1 MLLFSVFADK
11 LLVIT
16 VATKENDGYHRFMQ
30 SAKYFNY
37 TVKVW
42 YILIYRD
49 MCHIAS
55 TTSAQFIIIQ
65 KDEIWLHNCYL
76 YSFKDAV

>member
-1 MLLFSVFADK
+1 MGLMKSLVTIVSCNVGAFYFLVNHLMVFPSVFADK

-16 VATKENDGYHRFMQ
+16 VATKETDGFHRFMQ

-42 YILIYRD
+42 YI
-49 MCHIAS
+49 
-55 TTSAQFIIIQ
+55 F
-65 KDEIWLHNCYL
+65 
-76 YSFKDAV
+76 